1 MPDAKR
7 RELRRFERDQ
17 RGTQKTTSSAD
28 HPRTTTGTTTVY
40 SVIGNAWFRRDRRK
54 SVREIYEVLADKIR
68 AYWFLLSVD
77 AMRARRAGVADVRRV
92 PFS

>member
-7 RELRRFERDQ
+7 RELRRFVHDQ
-17 RGTQKTTSSAD
+17 HGTKKTTSSAD
-28 HPRTTTGTTTVY
+28 HPRATTGTTTVY

-54 SVREIYEVLADKIR
+54 RVREVYEVIADKIR
-68 AYWFLLSVD
+68 AYWFLLSGD
-77 AMRARRAGVADVRRV
+77 AMRARRAGVADVRRS